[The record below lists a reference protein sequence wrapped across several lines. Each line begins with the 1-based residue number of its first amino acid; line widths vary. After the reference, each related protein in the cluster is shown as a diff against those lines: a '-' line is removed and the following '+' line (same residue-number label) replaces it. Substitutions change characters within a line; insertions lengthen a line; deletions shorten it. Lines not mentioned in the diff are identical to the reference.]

1 MAPRHHPMEAF
12 VADIVLI
19 LTMVA
24 FFVVCAIYVSWCDRI
39 IGPDP
44 EPGAGPVTGQAVES
58 PGSTVHADVP
68 T

>member
-1 MAPRHHPMEAF
+1 M
-12 VADIVLI
+12 ADIVLI

-24 FFVVCAIYVSWCDRI
+24 FFVVCAVYVAWCDRI

-44 EPGAGPVTGQAVES
+44 EPTTELELDAPEPV
-58 PGSTVHADVP
+58 VHAEVA

>member
-1 MAPRHHPMEAF
+1 MAPRRRPKEGS
-12 VADIVLI
+12 VADILLI

-44 EPGAGPVTGQAVES
+44 EPAAEREPEASEPIQHVEVT
-58 PGSTVHADVP
+58 T
-68 T
+68 

>member
-1 MAPRHHPMEAF
+1 M
-12 VADIVLI
+12 ADIVLI

-24 FFVVCAIYVSWCDRI
+24 FFVVSAIYVSWCDRI

-44 EPGAGPVTGQAVES
+44 EPTTERELDATEPVLQVQ
-58 PGSTVHADVP
+58 VP

>member
-1 MAPRHHPMEAF
+1 

-24 FFVVCAIYVSWCDRI
+24 FFVICAIYVSWCDRI

-44 EPGAGPVTGQAVES
+44 EPATEHETEAPESIPHVE
-58 PGSTVHADVP
+58 VP
-68 T
+68 A

>member
-1 MAPRHHPMEAF
+1 M
-12 VADIVLI
+12 ADILLI

-24 FFVVCAIYVSWCDRI
+24 FFVACAVYVSWCDRI

-44 EPGAGPVTGQAVES
+44 EPTTEHEHEAPEPVR
-58 PGSTVHADVP
+58 HAEVP

>member
-1 MAPRHHPMEAF
+1 MAPRPRPREAC

-24 FFVVCAIYVSWCDRI
+24 FFVVCAAYVSWCDRI

-44 EPGAGPVTGQAVES
+44 EPATEHELAAPEPTTRTE
-58 PGSTVHADVP
+58 VP
-68 T
+68 A

>member
-1 MAPRHHPMEAF
+1 MAD
-12 VADIVLI
+12 VILV

-24 FFVVCAIYVSWCDRI
+24 FFVVCAVYVSWCDRI

-44 EPGAGPVTGQAVES
+44 EPATQSDHDALEPVARAE
-58 PGSTVHADVP
+58 VP

>member
-1 MAPRHHPMEAF
+1 

-24 FFVVCAIYVSWCDRI
+24 FFVVCAVYVSWCDRI

-44 EPGAGPVTGQAVES
+44 EPATESEVDAPEPIRRVE
-58 PGSTVHADVP
+58 VP

>member
-1 MAPRHHPMEAF
+1 M
-12 VADIVLI
+12 ADIVLI

-24 FFVVCAIYVSWCDRI
+24 FFVVCAVYVSWCDRI

-44 EPGAGPVTGQAVES
+44 EPTTERELDAPELVHHVE
-58 PGSTVHADVP
+58 VP